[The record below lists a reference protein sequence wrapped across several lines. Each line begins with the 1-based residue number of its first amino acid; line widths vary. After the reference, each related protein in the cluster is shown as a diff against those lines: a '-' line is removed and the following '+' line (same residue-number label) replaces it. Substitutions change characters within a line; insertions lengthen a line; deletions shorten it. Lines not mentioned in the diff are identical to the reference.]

1 MRRVVSLVISLLAAV
16 FIVMG
21 VRWLIAPEGIAPEFG
36 LILGDGLGLSS
47 QIGDMSG
54 YFLFLGISM
63 LLGVITGH
71 RPWFY
76 AAAILLSLTAVGR
89 TVAWLVHDA
98 ALASQIRSEVLIAM
112 LLIIAS
118 WVLGEDD

>member
-98 ALASQIRSEVLIAM
+98 ALASQIRSEVFIAM

>member
-1 MRRVVSLVISLLAAV
+1 MRRIFSLVISLLAVV

-54 YFLFLGISM
+54 YFLFLGISILRVSLPDIVSGFM
-63 LLGVITGH
+63 RLLFSS
-71 RPWFY
+71 P
-76 AAAILLSLTAVGR
+76 
-89 TVAWLVHDA
+89 
-98 ALASQIRSEVLIAM
+98 
-112 LLIIAS
+112 
-118 WVLGEDD
+118 

>member
-1 MRRVVSLVISLLAAV
+1 MRRVFSLVISLLAAV

-21 VRWLIAPEGIAPEFG
+21 VRWLIAPEGGAPEFG
-36 LILGDGLGLSS
+36 LTLGDGLGLSS

-63 LLGVITGH
+63 LLGVMTGH

-89 TVAWLVHDA
+89 TVAWLIHDA
-98 ALASQIRSEVLIAM
+98 ALASHIRSEVLIAM

>member
-1 MRRVVSLVISLLAAV
+1 
-16 FIVMG
+16 
-21 VRWLIAPEGIAPEFG
+21 LIAPDGIAPEFG

-98 ALASQIRSEVLIAM
+98 ALASQIRSEVVIAALLLIA
-112 LLIIAS
+112 S
-118 WVLGEDD
+118 RVLGEDD

>member
-1 MRRVVSLVISLLAAV
+1 M

-21 VRWLIAPEGIAPEFG
+21 VRWLIAPDGIAPEFG

-54 YFLFLGISM
+54 YFLFLGISI
-63 LLGVITGH
+63 LLGVVTGH

-89 TVAWLVHDA
+89 TVAWLIHDA
-98 ALASQIRSEVLIAM
+98 ALASHIRSEVVIAT

>member
-1 MRRVVSLVISLLAAV
+1 MRRLFSLVISLLAAV

-21 VRWLIAPEGIAPEFG
+21 VRWLIAPDGIAPEFG

-54 YFLFLGISM
+54 YFLFLGISI
-63 LLGVITGH
+63 LLGVVTGH

-98 ALASQIRSEVLIAM
+98 ALASHIRSEVLIAM

>member
-1 MRRVVSLVISLLAAV
+1 MRRLFSLVISLLAAV

-21 VRWLIAPEGIAPEFG
+21 VRWLIAPDGIAPEFG

-98 ALASQIRSEVLIAM
+98 ALASQIRSEVFIAM

>member
-21 VRWLIAPEGIAPEFG
+21 VRWLIAPDGIAPEFG

-89 TVAWLVHDA
+89 TVAWLIHDA
-98 ALASQIRSEVLIAM
+98 ALASHIRSEVLIAM

>member
-21 VRWLIAPEGIAPEFG
+21 VRWLLAPEGIAPEFG

-98 ALASQIRSEVLIAM
+98 ALASQIRSEVFIAM